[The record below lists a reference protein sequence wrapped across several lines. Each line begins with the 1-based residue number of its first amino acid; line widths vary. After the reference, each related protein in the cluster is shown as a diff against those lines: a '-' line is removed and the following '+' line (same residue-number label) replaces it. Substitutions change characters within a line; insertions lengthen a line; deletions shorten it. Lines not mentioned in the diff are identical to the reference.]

1 MINRDEVWRANLREF
16 PPTARWFAWEVI
28 LAGDYPL
35 LNQIANGIYAR
46 SWADLQR
53 LLLPGELELVE
64 HLAENVD
71 MLPRRSD
78 VTAAFPETAGV
89 RNSLLELLEVG
100 SAHLSQWIERL
111 DDGPEPDE
119 HVERRSRQFEEFE
132 DAYQSF
138 HYENDP
144 EKWRPA
150 ERRLK
155 RILAEIFLVP
165 PRDIGGHDKE
175 LNNPLSPAGGRRA
188 GARRSLPT
196 NLAAVFSELCRL
208 LDRVEGDER
217 IALADQRLSAI
228 EIKFRSVL
236 GPRHCAEELIGLAGS
251 IFDGRTTPAGL
262 AKRMLALFYRVDRK
276 AIDRRL
282 ANA

>member
-1 MINRDEVWRANLREF
+1 MISHDEVWRANLRES
-16 PPTARWFAWEVI
+16 PPTARWFAWEAI

-46 SWADLQR
+46 TWADLER

-64 HLAENVD
+64 QLADNVD
-71 MLPRRSD
+71 MLPSRSD
-78 VTAAFPETAGV
+78 VIAAFPETTGV
-89 RNSLLELLEVG
+89 RNSLSELLKAG
-100 SAHLSQWIERL
+100 SDHLSQWLESL
-111 DDGPEPDE
+111 EGGLEPDE
-119 HVERRSRQFEEFE
+119 HLKTRSRQFDELE

-138 HYENDP
+138 HYENDL

-175 LNNPLSPAGGRRA
+175 LNSPLSPAGGHRA

-208 LDRVEGDER
+208 LARIEGDQR
-217 IALADQRLSAI
+217 IALAGQRLSAI

-236 GPRHCAEELIGLAGS
+236 GPRHCAEELIALAGS

>member
-1 MINRDEVWRANLREF
+1 MISRDEVWRASLRES
-16 PPTARWFAWEVI
+16 PPTARWFAWEAI

-35 LNQIANGIYAR
+35 LNQIANGVYAR
-46 SWADLQR
+46 SWAGLQR

-64 HLAENVD
+64 QLADNVD
-71 MLPRRSD
+71 MLPSRSD
-78 VTAAFPETAGV
+78 VIAAFPETTGV
-89 RNSLLELLEVG
+89 RHSLAELLEAG
-100 SAHLSQWIERL
+100 SDHLSQWIESL

-119 HVERRSRQFEEFE
+119 HVEARSRQFKEFE

-165 PRDIGGHDKE
+165 PRDISAQDKE
-175 LNNPLSPAGGRRA
+175 FNSPVSPAGGRRA

-208 LDRVEGDER
+208 LARVEGDER

-262 AKRMLALFYRVDRK
+262 AKQMLALFYRVDRK